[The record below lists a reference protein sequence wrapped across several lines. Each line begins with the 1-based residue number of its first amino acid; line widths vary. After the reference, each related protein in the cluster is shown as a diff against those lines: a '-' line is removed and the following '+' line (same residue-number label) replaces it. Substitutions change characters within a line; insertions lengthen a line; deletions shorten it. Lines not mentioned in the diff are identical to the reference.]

1 MVDEILL
8 KVKLDTKQ
16 AEQEF
21 DELKKKG
28 KSAIELIEGEN
39 PLSKTNENAKKL
51 KDTLAELSKTAKGVN
66 FSNVNIDE
74 VSNDVNALKKLMVQL
89 KETQTKYTKGSEE
102 YKALSKSIQQV
113 GFQISNVTIENK
125 KAAESAKKLK
135 EEEQAAAAAAK
146 AAAAAA
152 AAAAKALAEENK
164 KSTGF
169 FGNIAQKAKEGFSGL
184 GSSLASVLNPMTA
197 VASAGVAIVGT
208 FFKMVDVNR
217 KFQQS
222 LAELQSITGV
232 TTEDLKFY
240 SDEAKEI
247 ARDKTLSSSLT
258 ETVNAF
264 KLVGSA
270 KPDLLQNKEALAEVT
285 RQAILLSKA
294 SGDTLESSVNSLT
307 GTLNQFNFGAEE
319 AGRVIDVL
327 AAGSKAGAVAIPD
340 LSAGLEKF
348 GAVAKANNVTVEQ
361 AVALQETLGDKQ
373 IQGAEAGT
381 QLRNIILKLANAGK
395 GYVNGQFDITAALEQ
410 TKNEFN
416 NIQDPV
422 KRSQEL
428 TKLFGLESVTAGQI
442 LLDSTDKFKQ
452 YTAAVG
458 EQGVALS
465 QAQTNTNTFD
475 GALTRLSNSFEVLL
489 TGGGG
494 LLNIFTPIVDVLSGT
509 LEGIGNFFQIAGE
522 GLTTFFQESKYIQKV
537 SDLFTV
543 LFNTVKEVGIAIYNA
558 FAEIGSAF
566 GLGQASASDFTKVFD
581 QAFASI
587 RIVID
592 GLILVI
598 SNLKVAIVG
607 AFQLIGLQVKTFV
620 NFWKAIFAGDF
631 RGALNVVISYFDG
644 LAGIVTKTFDKVK
657 LNIIN
662 AILGIAETV
671 RPILESLG
679 IDVNGLTKN
688 LKAIQAELGKK
699 LQTTA
704 KITTVTD
711 KKDLLTTDS
720 SITTSTKNVA
730 ATKEDEKK
738 KKEADKKKYDEAV
751 KNEKE
756 ANDKIIKER
765 DRLIAALDK
774 PQEAKK
780 AEIDTLTAR
789 GGSKEE
795 IAKANE
801 ELLQLEIDYANKVN
815 IIRSDANQNLTAKFK
830 ENIDARNKEIVA
842 SFEENKKIS
851 ENELKLQNEKIKNA
865 IALSQIVD
873 ESAVNELQRKKQ
885 LLSESETINDKE
897 KQDKETQLLEIEAL
911 ILQSQNR
918 VLQSKIDAAIKAG
931 ALENGEIVKALE
943 EQLKKNEELIDKNQR
958 DINKNTKANQDKA
971 NKEQKEKLQKQFS
984 EIAEFASNGILLQIG
999 LNPADVNK
1007 VKSTIENLQKTLD
1020 KEGATPEE
1028 KAAAAAEAAGAVA
1041 TTVSN
1046 AVFAADT
1053 QRRQE
1058 ELAALQVQQ
1067 EEELRLAGDNEQKKD
1082 LIKQKYALK
1091 EREIKRKQAEADKRK
1106 AILDA
1111 TVNTA
1116 VAVIKTF
1123 ATMGFPAGI
1132 VGAAIIAALGAAQ
1145 IALIAAQ
1152 PIPKFEKGG
1161 AIPSSDIQG
1170 MISGRPHA
1178 AGGVLI
1184 EAEGNEF
1191 ITRRSQAMKGDN
1203 LGLLEAINMSDSE
1216 RDAYI
1221 NRHYVMPALQA
1232 KESQAAQNYR
1242 SSIIEAENNLIAR
1255 VSSHTLKSIHREQ
1268 KNTTDAIKGLAKKDY
1283 TW

>member
-1 MVDEILL
+1 MVQEILA
-8 KVKLDTKQ
+8 KVVLDTKQ

-28 KSAIELIEGEN
+28 NSTISDIE
-39 PLSKTNENAKKL
+39 KNEVKL
-51 KDTLAELSKTAKGVN
+51 KVDLDTKQAEAKVN
-66 FSNVNIDE
+66 NLN
-74 VSNDVNALKKLMVQL
+74 
-89 KETQTKYTKGSEE
+89 
-102 YKALSKSIQQV
+102 KSS
-113 GFQISNVTIENK
+113 G
-125 KAAESAKKLK
+125 L
-135 EEEQAAAAAAK
+135 
-146 AAAAAA
+146 
-152 AAAAKALAEENK
+152 L
-164 KSTGF
+164 
-169 FGNIAQKAKEGFSGL
+169 GNLGQKAKEGFSGL
-184 GSSLASVLNPMTA
+184 GSSLTSVLNPMTA

-208 FFKMVDVNR
+208 FFKMIDVNR

-232 TTEDLKFY
+232 ATEDLKFY
-240 SDEAKEI
+240 SDQAKEI

-410 TKNEFN
+410 TRNEFN

-465 QAQTNTNTFD
+465 QAKTNTNTFD

-522 GLTTFFQESKYIQKV
+522 GLTTFFQESEYIQKV

-543 LFNTVKEVGIAIYNA
+543 LFNTVKELGIAIYNA
-558 FAEIGSAF
+558 FVEIGSAF

-581 QAFASI
+581 QVLANV
-587 RIVID
+587 RIAID
-592 GLILVI
+592 GLILVVTT
-598 SNLKVAIVG
+598 LKDSLVG
-607 AFQLIGLQVKTFV
+607 AFQIITLQVKSFV
-620 NFWKAIFAGDF
+620 SFWKAIFAGDF
-631 RGALNVVISYFDG
+631 RGALNVVEKYVENLSFIFENTFGKIKNNLIDFVK
-644 LAGIVTKTFDKVK
+644 GILKIAEPFASMFNIDINK
-657 LNIIN
+657 LNKQLDN
-662 AILGIAETV
+662 AKALIAKK
-671 RPILESLG
+671 SKG
-679 IDVNGLTKN
+679 ADKIDS
-688 LKAIQAELGKK
+688 
-699 LQTTA
+699 
-704 KITTVTD
+704 TD
-711 KKDLLTTDS
+711 LNNKKDLKTPTGTPPILPPTDQ
-720 SITTSTKNVA
+720 TPPTDN
-730 ATKEDEKK
+730 DEKK
-738 KKEADKKKYDEAV
+738 QKEADKKKYDEAV

-780 AEIDTLTAR
+780 AEIDALTAR
-789 GGSKEE
+789 GASKEDL
-795 IAKANE
+795 AKANE

-815 IIRSDANQNLTAKFK
+815 IIRSDANKNLTAKFK

-851 ENELKLQNEKIKNA
+851 ENELKLENEKIKNA

-873 ESAVNELQRKKQ
+873 ESAVKELQKKKQ
-885 LLSESETINDKE
+885 LLSETEAINDKE

-918 VLQSKIDAAIKAG
+918 ILQTKIDSAIKSG
-931 ALENGEIVKALE
+931 AAENGELVKALK
-943 EQLKKNEELIDKNQR
+943 EQLKTNQDLIDKNQR
-958 DINKNTKANQDKA
+958 DINKNTNKNQDKA
-971 NKEQKEKLQKQFS
+971 IQEQKDKTKQALL
-984 EIAEFASNGILLQIG
+984 EIYDLAKNGILLQIG
-999 LNPADVNK
+999 LNPQDVDRVKASVEKFMAVLNK
-1007 VKSTIENLQKTLD
+1007 
-1020 KEGATPEE
+1020 KEDERKPGEE
-1028 KAAAAAEAAGAVA
+1028 AAAAAEAAGAA
-1041 TTVSN
+1041 YFAVSG
-1046 AVFAADT
+1046 AIFAADT

-1067 EEELRLAGDNEQKKD
+1067 EEELRLAGDNEQKKE
-1082 LIKQKYALK
+1082 IIRQKYALK
-1091 EREIKRKQAEADKRK
+1091 EKEIKRKQAEADKRK

-1116 VAVIKTF
+1116 VAIVKTF
-1123 ATMGFPAGI
+1123 ATLGFAAGI
-1132 VGAAIIAALGAAQ
+1132 VPAALMAALGAAQ
-1145 IALIAAQ
+1145 IAFIAAQ
-1152 PIPKFEKGG
+1152 PLPKFEKGG
-1161 AIPSSDIQG
+1161 AVPSSDING

>member
-1 MVDEILL
+1 MVEELLL

-28 KSAIELIEGEN
+28 NSTISDIE
-39 PLSKTNENAKKL
+39 KNEVKL
-51 KDTLAELSKTAKGVN
+51 KVDLDTKQAEAKVN
-66 FSNVNIDE
+66 NLN
-74 VSNDVNALKKLMVQL
+74 
-89 KETQTKYTKGSEE
+89 
-102 YKALSKSIQQV
+102 KSS
-113 GFQISNVTIENK
+113 G
-125 KAAESAKKLK
+125 L
-135 EEEQAAAAAAK
+135 
-146 AAAAAA
+146 
-152 AAAAKALAEENK
+152 L
-164 KSTGF
+164 
-169 FGNIAQKAKEGFSGL
+169 GNLGQKAKEGFSGL
-184 GSSLASVLNPMTA
+184 GSSLTSVLNPMTA

-208 FFKMVDVNR
+208 FFKMIDVNR

-232 TTEDLKFY
+232 ATQDLKFY
-240 SDEAKEI
+240 SDQAKEI

-522 GLTTFFQESKYIQKV
+522 GLTTFFQESEYIQKV

-543 LFNTVKEVGIAIYNA
+543 LFNTVKELGIAIYNA
-558 FAEIGSAF
+558 FVEIGSAF

-581 QAFASI
+581 YVFTNI
-587 RIVID
+587 RIAID

-598 SNLKVAIVG
+598 SNLKDALVG
-607 AFQLIGLQVKTFV
+607 AFQIITLQVKTFV
-620 NFWKAIFAGDF
+620 NFWKAIFSGDF

-644 LAGIVTKTFDKVK
+644 LANIVTKTFDKVK

-711 KKDLLTTDS
+711 KKDLSTIASSKTTTTTD
-720 SITTSTKNVA
+720 VA
-730 ATKEDEKK
+730 ATEGDEKK

-815 IIRSDANQNLTAKFK
+815 IIRSNANQNLTAKFK

-873 ESAVNELQRKKQ
+873 ESAVKELQKKKQ
-885 LLSESETINDKE
+885 LLSETETINEKE
-897 KQDKETQLLEIEAL
+897 KQDKETQLLEIEQL

-918 VLQSKIDAAIKAG
+918 ILQLKIDGAIKSG
-931 ALENGEIVKALE
+931 AAENGELVKGLK
-943 EQLKKNEELIDKNQR
+943 EQLKTNQDLIDKNQR
-958 DINKNTKANQDKA
+958 DINKNTKKNQDKA
-971 NKEQKEKLQKQFS
+971 IQEQKDKTKQALL
-984 EIAEFASNGILLQIG
+984 EIYDLAKNGILLQIG
-999 LNPADVNK
+999 LNPQDVDRVKASVEKFMAVLNK
-1007 VKSTIENLQKTLD
+1007 
-1020 KEGATPEE
+1020 KEDERKPGEA
-1028 KAAAAAEAAGAVA
+1028 AAAAAEAAGAA
-1041 TTVSN
+1041 YFAVSG
-1046 AVFAADT
+1046 AIFASDT
-1053 QRRQE
+1053 KRREE

-1091 EREIKRKQAEADKRK
+1091 EKEIKRKQAEADKRK

-1116 VAVIKTF
+1116 VAIVKTF
-1123 ATMGFPAGI
+1123 ATMGFLPGLVPA
-1132 VGAAIIAALGAAQ
+1132 ALMAALGAAQ

-1152 PIPKFEKGG
+1152 PLPKFEKGG
-1161 AIPSSDIQG
+1161 AIPSSDING

-1268 KNTTDAIKGLAKKDY
+1268 KNTTDAIKRLDKKDFK
-1283 TW
+1283 W